1 MMAAS
6 CFNGLLTIAVEKAL
20 PHAMSTDASLG
31 SVPSDAS
38 AHSHVGRHK
47 SLSLD
52 FENLPPPE
60 TSLSNAE
67 ISTNASSRLR
77 RSGRAGSSMLSA
89 DVQVMVVWLESFEDH
104 LTFPVGQYK
113 SKLLPSCEW

>member
-1 MMAAS
+1 LFS
-6 CFNGLLTIAVEKAL
+6 FITAVEKAL
-20 PHAMSTDASLG
+20 PHTMSTDASLG
-31 SVPSDAS
+31 SAPADAS

-60 TSLSNAE
+60 TSLSIADIGNNV
-67 ISTNASSRLR
+67 SFKLR

-89 DVQVMVVWLESFEDH
+89 DVQVMIVWLESFEDH
-104 LTFPVGQYK
+104 LTFPVG
-113 SKLLPSCEW
+113 L